1 MTWKDLFN
9 LGGGALLATSLAACG
24 GSSGP
29 PAPAAAAT
37 TTPRPAQAGEK
48 HAKEPGADAISV
60 RVAPV
65 ARQALSSLYSTSAS
79 LRAEQQAT
87 ITARTRG
94 VIQKL
99 LVEEGDQ
106 VTAGQALAE
115 LDNEE
120 QRIAVSR
127 ARTTHDTLRRDLERS
142 ETLYKE
148 GLLSDDAVE
157 EVRRDAGDA
166 QQAVALADLELSRTI
181 ITAPFEGVI
190 VRRFLDVGATVADGT
205 EVYDLADLSPLF
217 ADVDVPERHVI
228 TLSPGQRVRL
238 TADAAARIIPATI
251 QRIAPAVDPD
261 TGTVK
266 VTLAVSGE
274 AGIRPGAFVRV
285 DIVVDTHEDA
295 MVVPRLALVAE
306 GSRWHLFRMN
316 EDDTVEQVDVELG
329 FEEGDQVEIL
339 QVLTADATLTPG
351 TPIVVAGA
359 PALTDGATVQV
370 VEDESDGDSGV
381 AR

>member
-1 MTWKDLFN
+1 MTWKELFT
-9 LGGGALLATSLAACG
+9 LGGCALLATSLAACG

-29 PAPAAAAT
+29 GTPAAAAST
-37 TTPRPAQAGEK
+37 TQRPAQGDGK
-48 HAKEPGADAISV
+48 NEPGADAISV

-79 LRAEQQAT
+79 LRADQQAT
-87 ITARTRG
+87 ITARARG

-99 LVEEGDQ
+99 LVEEGDL

-127 ARTTHDTLRRDLERS
+127 ARTTHDTLKRDLERS
-142 ETLYKE
+142 ETLYQE
-148 GLLSDDAVE
+148 GLLSDEAVE
-157 EVRRDAGDA
+157 QVRRDAGDA
-166 QQAVALADLELSRTI
+166 RQASALAELELSRTI
-181 ITAPFEGVI
+181 ITAPFDGVI

-205 EVYDLADLSPLF
+205 EVYDLADITPLF
-217 ADVDVPERHVI
+217 ADVEVPERHVI
-228 TLSPGQRVRL
+228 TLSPGQKVRL
-238 TADAAARIIPATI
+238 TADAAARVIPATI
-251 QRIAPAVDPD
+251 QRIAPAVDPE

-306 GSRWHLFRMN
+306 GSRWHLFRMK
-316 EDDTVEQVDVELG
+316 EDNTVEQVEVQLG

-339 QVLTADATLTPG
+339 EVMTAGADLAPG
-351 TPIVVAGA
+351 TPIIVAGA
-359 PALTDGATVQV
+359 PALTNGATVLV
-370 VEDESDGDSGV
+370 VDDENDGDSGV